1 MLCLG
6 DFEQER
12 MHLLVSQVKMIC
24 RLFSEQRLDA
34 AITRSTQSVGERKR
48 RGSADE
54 GQPHPMYQQTIHGNN
69 LTVNPSN
76 AINPSI

>member
-1 MLCLG
+1 M
-6 DFEQER
+6 R
-12 MHLLVSQVKMIC
+12 IA
-24 RLFSEQRLDA
+24 EQRLDA

-69 LTVNPSN
+69 HYCNYIYYLDRCYFCIMHTDAV
-76 AINPSI
+76 